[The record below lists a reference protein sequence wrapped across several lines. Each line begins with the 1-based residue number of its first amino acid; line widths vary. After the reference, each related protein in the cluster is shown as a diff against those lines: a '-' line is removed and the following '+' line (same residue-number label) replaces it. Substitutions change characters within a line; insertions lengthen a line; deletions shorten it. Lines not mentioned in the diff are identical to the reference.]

1 MTAALRN
8 LSLVEEIAESIAL
21 SGGIEALIAAAG
33 AHPQNQKVL
42 ATTRAVGATDGL

>member
-1 MTAALRN
+1 VTAALRN

-42 ATTRAVGATDGL
+42 ATTLDWT